1 MDSCDTNTSTLLLQT
16 LIYIIIFVGVI
27 VAIIGNYIQSTQLN
41 TPGANTTSFIGNML
55 SIIGLFTLIP
65 IIISIKQN
73 CQNLNTNNIADTKK
87 TSSLINDFLIQPGA
101 SIITIIIISYNMAI
115 NLIYKNLL
123 INHNVS
129 PEYYHYAL
137 LFYILL
143 IVQLIFLFKYLSGYG
158 NNPDDNIY
166 KYIVYLIGTLNFML
180 LSIMQIIL
188 KFFSTDG

>member
-1 MDSCDTNTSTLLLQT
+1 MPDCDINTSTLLLQT
-16 LIYIIIFVGVI
+16 FIYIIIFVGVI

-41 TPGANTTSFIGNML
+41 TPGANTTSFIGNIL

-65 IIISIKQN
+65 IIISIKEN
-73 CQNLNTNNIADTKK
+73 CQKLPKTQDNTK
-87 TSSLINDFLIQPGA
+87 TSSLIYDFLIQPGA
-101 SIITIIIISYNMAI
+101 SIITIIVISYNMAI

-143 IVQLIFLFKYLSGYG
+143 IMQLIFLFKYLSSYG
-158 NNPDDNIY
+158 NPADNIF